1 MGTRQYFVGYDIAS
15 QRRRKRVA
23 TVLEGHGHRLH
34 ESAFVCTLREAQW
47 AALQRRLLRLLDPVE
62 DKLHLYPL
70 CARDRP
76 DAVYL
81 GMHPIDDSAAVI
93 L

>member
-1 MGTRQYFVGYDIAS
+1 MGGERA
-15 QRRRKRVA
+15 RRPAK
-23 TVLEGHGHRLH
+23 HGLAPII
-34 ESAFVCTLREAQW
+34 SITAPW
-47 AALQRRLLRLLDPVE
+47 AALQRRLVRLLDPVG

-76 DAVYL
+76 DDVYL
-81 GMHPIDDSAAVI
+81 GIHPIDDSAAVI